1 MEEEMTDPKLDAFE
15 QSVEDDADNYV
26 SAQGTKRA
34 QIEALL
40 DGVKKTRNINI
51 RISEFDLDR
60 LKSLSSK
67 EGLPYQTLIS
77 SVLHK
82 FVTNQLIDEKTILQS
97 LKILNQ

>member
-1 MEEEMTDPKLDAFE
+1 MTDPKLDSFE
-15 QSVEDDADNYV
+15 QSIEDDADNFV
-26 SAQGTKRA
+26 SVRGEKRA
-34 QIEALL
+34 QIDALL

-60 LKSLSSK
+60 LKTLSSK

-82 FVTNQLIDEKTILQS
+82 FVTNQLVDEKSILQS
-97 LKILNQ
+97 MKILSH